1 MWQYPMCQHLTE
13 DSEPLKNTTNQRF
26 SEVVTFKQRN
36 EWNQVVAAMQ
46 KSGAGGNVGPV
57 LGAVLG
63 P

>member
-1 MWQYPMCQHLTE
+1 MG
-13 DSEPLKNTTNQRF
+13 SF

-46 KSGAGGNVGPV
+46 KSGARGNVGPV